1 MTKVNIALLAFL
13 VLCALS
19 VVTSQHRARKLF
31 VELQSQQER
40 AARLE
45 DEWGQLQLE
54 QRTWSTAT
62 RIEKIAATSL
72 RMRMPTSADVRS
84 LPDVRQ
90 AQTDSGSVPEIAQS
104 QVDLHT
110 VPASRQT
117 RPGGRG
123 PSDVQRS
130 PAAVA
135 R

>member
-1 MTKVNIALLAFL
+1 MTKVNIELLVLL

-31 VELQSQQER
+31 VELQSQQDR

-90 AQTDSGSVPEIAQS
+90 AQTESGSVPEIAQTQFDVHS
-104 QVDLHT
+104 L
-110 VPASRQT
+110 PPR
-117 RPGGRG
+117 RPPRSGVRA
-123 PSDVQRS
+123 PSDVQRA